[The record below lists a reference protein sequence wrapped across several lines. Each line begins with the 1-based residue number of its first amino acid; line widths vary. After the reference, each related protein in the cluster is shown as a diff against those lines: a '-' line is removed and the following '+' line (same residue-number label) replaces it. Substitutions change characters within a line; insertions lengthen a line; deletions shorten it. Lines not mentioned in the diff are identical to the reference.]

1 MCPVIT
7 KVVNKLVLLRMRPSL
22 ETILRRNQ
30 NGFRPERGTVA
41 HILALRR
48 ILEGVRDKQLPAT
61 LIFVDFSKAFDTID
75 RDNMFEILNS
85 YGVPENMLQLIMK
98 IYEKTKARVT
108 SPDGDTL
115 LFRILAGIM
124 QGDTLAPYLF
134 IIVLDYALTK
144 AMEGREQLGFTLAP
158 RRSRRHPAK
167 TLTDLDYAD
176 DIACEPITALFP
188 TM

>member
-1 MCPVIT
+1 
-7 KVVNKLVLLRMRPSL
+7 
-22 ETILRRNQ
+22 
-30 NGFRPERGTVA
+30 
-41 HILALRR
+41 
-48 ILEGVRDKQLPAT
+48 
-61 LIFVDFSKAFDTID
+61 
-75 RDNMFEILNS
+75 
-85 YGVPENMLQLIMK
+85 MK

-144 AMEGREQLGFTLAP
+144 AMEGREHLGFTLAP

-167 TLTDLDYAD
+167 TLTDLDYAMTLQHSL
-176 DIACEPITALFP
+176 IA
-188 TM
+188 

>member
-1 MCPVIT
+1 MRVIGVKSLKT
-7 KVVNKLVLLRMRPSL
+7 SIHQFTGTGGLILYNGELTEVKSLPQNKIKNMVN
-22 ETILRRNQ
+22 N
-30 NGFRPERGTVA
+30 
-41 HILALRR
+41 ILALRR
-48 ILEGVRDKQLPAT
+48 ILEGVRDKQLPAA

-75 RDNMFEILNS
+75 RDNMFEILKS

-134 IIVLDYALTK
+134 IIVLHYALTK
-144 AMEGREQLGFTLAP
+144 AR
-158 RRSRRHPAK
+158 
-167 TLTDLDYAD
+167 
-176 DIACEPITALFP
+176 
-188 TM
+188 